1 MYPTVHENT
10 SPAVCRKKNS
20 LLHSVL
26 IIAGLLLAA
35 LLLGGCK
42 VGSLVRYR
50 NADKYETGNFKYK
63 ASDVSKVEINWISGD
78 IEVRQGRGSTLSAE
92 ESGGSLKESQ
102 KLRWR
107 LDGDRLV
114 LQYCKSGYRGR
125 IPSKAKRLTI
135 EVPEEAD
142 LLINSVSGDIEA
154 DDGKELGKLDI
165 KTVSGDARLRIDR
178 CGRTEINTVSGDF
191 DLAFEE
197 TDGFSINSVS
207 GDVSLSSLPKDG
219 AEITFKKVSGD
230 LLTQKAFEKDGSTYV
245 FGGGGTRIDVKTV
258 SGDLRVG

>member
-135 EVPEEAD
+135 EVPEGGEQSALDAPRAGTIDMTVLSYETMCALHEEWKAYSMPYLFLTREDYWDAMDSDTTRALYD
-142 LLINSVSGDIEA
+142 LTAPEGIVGWAVQQN
-154 DDGKELGKLDI
+154 
-165 KTVSGDARLRIDR
+165 
-178 CGRTEINTVSGDF
+178 
-191 DLAFEE
+191 
-197 TDGFSINSVS
+197 
-207 GDVSLSSLPKDG
+207 DVSMP
-219 AEITFKKVSGD
+219 
-230 LLTQKAFEKDGSTYV
+230 
-245 FGGGGTRIDVKTV
+245 
-258 SGDLRVG
+258 